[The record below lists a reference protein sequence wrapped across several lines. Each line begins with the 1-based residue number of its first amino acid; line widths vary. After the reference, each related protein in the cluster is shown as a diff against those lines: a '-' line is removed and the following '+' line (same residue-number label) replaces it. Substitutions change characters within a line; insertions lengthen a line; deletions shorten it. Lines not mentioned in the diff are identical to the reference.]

1 MIIPRLTFDEV
12 VGYCQTIDEAPL
24 PSEISFAALMQCD
37 TAALVFVL
45 HVLRRAERENIA
57 VKFTHI
63 PAKLKNL
70 ITLYHMG
77 SIIPQ

>member
-12 VGYCQTIDEAPL
+12 MGYCHTIDEAPL

-37 TAALVFVL
+37 TAALIFVL
-45 HVLRRAERENIA
+45 HILRRAARENVSI
-57 VKFTHI
+57 KFTHI

-70 ITLYHMG
+70 IVLYHLE